1 MLPLP
6 FSHYTSTELYS
17 HRSLW
22 LSSIAPVLV
31 SSPQSF
37 LRSLFLLLNGAY
49 TGKMLLY
56 YRNALGFPW
65 ALGLR
70 TLVSLGA
77 MPFVQM
83 RSWSLCIPDIVV
95 LGVQGSLP
103 AQSLSRNVLMSGSSC
118 VLPAHALRRHPAL
131 L

>member
-1 MLPLP
+1 
-6 FSHYTSTELYS
+6 
-17 HRSLW
+17 
-22 LSSIAPVLV
+22 
-31 SSPQSF
+31 
-37 LRSLFLLLNGAY
+37 
-49 TGKMLLY
+49 MLLY

-70 TLVSLGA
+70 TLASLGA
-77 MPFVQM
+77 MSFVQM
-83 RSWSLCIPDIVV
+83 RSWSPCIPGIVV

-103 AQSLSRNVLMSGSSC
+103 AQIPSRNVLMSGSSR